1 MTSVYEL
8 GAATLFVCCS
18 RFLSMDIARLEE
30 KRGKCFEWVL
40 EEVFLLSNLLTRI
53 EHHEYPHDL
62 LNE

>member
-1 MTSVYEL
+1 
-8 GAATLFVCCS
+8 
-18 RFLSMDIARLEE
+18 MDIARIEE
-30 KRGKCFEWVL
+30 KPGKCFEWVW